1 MKSIIKIIDLS
12 KSFNDKR
19 LLEGINLKIIK
30 GESLVIIGRSG
41 SGKSLLIKCMLGILK
56 PSQGRIIIKNK
67 DIFSIKREQQ
77 ESILKSFGV
86 TFQGNALFDSLKV
99 WENISFKLNQNN
111 IYKLKKIKENVEYAL
126 YQVGLSNSIMYQYPS
141 QLSGGMQKRVAIARA
156 IIDEPEILIFDEPTS
171 GLDPVTGN
179 KINSLIV
186 DNVKRLGCTSIT
198 ITHDLDS
205 IKKIADKVAMIN
217 EGKIVWHGNKKDLR
231 RSKNKTMNEF
241 INTNLIHKVN
251 PLLLKPTN
259 WSPLTK

>member
-1 MKSIIKIIDLS
+1 MKSIIEIIDLS
-12 KSFNDKR
+12 KSINDKK
-19 LLEGINLKIIK
+19 LLECINLKIIK

-56 PSQGRIIIKNK
+56 PSQGKIIIKNK
-67 DIFSIKREQQ
+67 DIFSVKREQQ
-77 ESILKSFGV
+77 ESILKSFGI

-111 IYKLKKIKENVEYAL
+111 INKLKKTKEKVEHAL
-126 YQVGLSNSIMYQYPS
+126 HQVGLSNSIMYQYPS

-217 EGKIVWHGNKKDLR
+217 EGKIVWHGNKQDLR
-231 RSKNKTMNEF
+231 KSKNKTINEF
-241 INTNLIHKVN
+241 INTNYNISIKS
-251 PLLLKPTN
+251 K
-259 WSPLTK
+259 

>member
-19 LLEGINLKIIK
+19 LLEGINLKIVK
-30 GESLVIIGRSG
+30 GESRVIIGRSG
-41 SGKSLLIKCMLGILK
+41 SGKSLLIKFILGILK

-241 INTNLIHKVN
+241 INTNYNISSK
-251 PLLLKPTN
+251 
-259 WSPLTK
+259 TK

>member
-1 MKSIIKIIDLS
+1 VKSIIKIIDLS
-12 KSFNDKR
+12 KSINDKK

-30 GESLVIIGRSG
+30 GESLVIIGKSG
-41 SGKSLLIKCMLGILK
+41 SGKSLFIKCMLGILK
-56 PSQGRIIIKNK
+56 PSQGKIIIKNK
-67 DIFSIKREQQ
+67 DIFSVKREQQ
-77 ESILKSFGV
+77 EAILKNFGV

-111 IYKLKKIKENVEYAL
+111 IYKLKKIKENVEHVL
-126 YQVGLSNSIMYQYPS
+126 HQVGLSNSIMYQYPS

-179 KINSLIV
+179 KINSLII

-217 EGKIVWHGNKKDLR
+217 EGKIIWHGNKQDIRK
-231 RSKNKTMNEF
+231 SKNNNVNEF
-241 INTNLIHKVN
+241 INTNYNISSKS
-251 PLLLKPTN
+251 K
-259 WSPLTK
+259 